1 MENLDPPL
9 PPKSRMGKWRVFAL
23 RAASSLIW
31 GGWGF
36 AVPFYFVQDCSS
48 KQSTAQC
55 PPWRRACFLYR
66 LTADCNLSAAFLFHR
81 AVHPPPPPT
90 FSTNVVRDVEK
101 HAGSGA
107 VSGLSDH
114 ETIRMHQYLKSYDV
128 PSRKLNSSKLP
139 AFPCAGYCTWTTLR
153 IEKGATS
160 LRTAWHD
167 WYYQALRNFPAS
179 QSPKQKGR
187 RTAWS

>member
-1 MENLDPPL
+1 MARFCPSRGFILDL
-9 PPKSRMGKWRVFAL
+9 GGMGVCCSILFCPRLQLQAINRSVSAL
-23 RAASSLIW
+23 ETCLFFIQADCWL
-31 GGWGF
+31 
-36 AVPFYFVQDCSS
+36 QDA
-48 KQSTAQC
+48 KTC
-55 PPWRRACFLYR
+55 PPPFCF
-66 LTADCNLSAAFLFHR
+66 TVQCI
-81 AVHPPPPPT
+81 PPPPT

-114 ETIRMHQYLKSYDV
+114 ETISMHQYLKSYDV

-139 AFPCAGYCTWTTLR
+139 AFPYAGYCTWTTLR